1 MNGEHIGLL
10 YYSVLFPMLEIAYI
24 FLESKTYEI
33 QYTYIFNHLSLFI
46 NSFKGNIGGANLLG
60 DTTCFTILYMRV
72 TELGQDSRFR
82 FVFQNAKGSKHKK
95 EVVMY
100 LL

>member
-10 YYSVLFPMLEIAYI
+10 YYSVIFFSLKIAYI
-24 FLESKTYEI
+24 FLEIKTYEI
-33 QYTYIFNHLSLFI
+33 QSTYIFNHLSLFI
-46 NSFKGNIGGANLLG
+46 NSFKGNIGGANLLC
-60 DTTCFTILYMRV
+60 DTTCFTILYMCV

-82 FVFQNAKGSKHKK
+82 FVFQNAKGSKRDK
-95 EVVMY
+95 EVLTY